1 MVSTHKPVGF
11 SSCKDGF
18 FGREEILEDL
28 KKRAETKGMTFI
40 VGTPHRG
47 KTRLMYELARHLE
60 ASDS

>member
-18 FGREEILEDL
+18 CGREQILEDL

-40 VGTPHRG
+40 VGPPR